1 MNVFHL
7 LYIIF
12 PYFLGGLPVGRTAK
26 RYGIP
31 KTMLMDCKN
40 NKYWETSKTER
51 QTGLTDVETTSL
63 KY

>member
-1 MNVFHL
+1 
-7 LYIIF
+7 
-12 PYFLGGLPVGRTAK
+12 
-26 RYGIP
+26 
-31 KTMLMDCKN
+31 MDCKN